1 MFFPLPTMDEIRDIL
16 ADKTP
21 KWYSLC
27 DLKSGYH
34 QCQLTEDSQ
43 EKAAFC
49 TSDSGNWAPKRMFF
63 GLQGAP
69 ATFQMMM
76 MKVLTGLQEYSLVYV
91 DDVCVFSSD
100 WQTHLNICRQS
111 LIV

>member
-1 MFFPLPTMDEIRDIL
+1 MDEIRDIL

-21 KWYSLC
+21 KWYSLL

-49 TSDSGNWAPKRMFF
+49 TSNSGNWAQSVCF
-63 GLQGAP
+63 LVC
-69 ATFQMMM
+69 
-76 MKVLTGLQEYSLVYV
+76 KVPPQR
-91 DDVCVFSSD
+91 F
-100 WQTHLNICRQS
+100 R
-111 LIV
+111 

>member
-1 MFFPLPTMDEIRDIL
+1 MDEIRDIL

-21 KWYSLC
+21 KWYSLL

-49 TSDSGNWAPKRMFF
+49 TSNSGNWAQSVCFLVCNVSDDDDEGTYRF
-63 GLQGAP
+63 
-69 ATFQMMM
+69 TR
-76 MKVLTGLQEYSLVYV
+76 VLT
-91 DDVCVFSSD
+91 
-100 WQTHLNICRQS
+100 TIC
-111 LIV
+111 